1 MAGLLSAEA
10 TALCQE
16 PILQGQHSNRRDGVL
31 SGYAK
36 KVADSHL
43 TLRPVDDDTATTQ
56 AWLFGGGGTNAN
68 PSVFTI
74 GAGLTLS
81 INTSGAIAILGTTP
95 ASTSITVPG
104 ATTRGG
110 VRRLLAALGV
120 AFTG

>member
-56 AWLFGGGGTNAN
+56 AWLFGGG
-68 PSVFTI
+68 
-74 GAGLTLS
+74 LTLS

-110 VRRLLAALGV
+110 VRRLLAALGI